1 MNLDLACHYICHYIP
16 LKANKKGVSKN
27 TNSLILS

>member
-16 LKANKKGVSKN
+16 FKANKKGVSKN
-27 TNSLILS
+27 TNSLVIS